1 MRFVLANP
9 PSEREAERIAAGGR
23 GSGKGR
29 KGGGRGEGG
38 GGGGGGASVDSR
50 CGASARLAAG

>member
-38 GGGGGGASVDSR
+38 GGGGASVDSR
-50 CGASARLAAG
+50 CGASARLAVG